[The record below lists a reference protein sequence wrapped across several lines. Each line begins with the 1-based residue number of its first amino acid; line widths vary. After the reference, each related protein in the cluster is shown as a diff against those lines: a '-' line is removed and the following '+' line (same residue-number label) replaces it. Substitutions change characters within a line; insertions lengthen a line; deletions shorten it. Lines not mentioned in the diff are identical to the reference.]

1 MGTPLISWK
10 VHIILHHVF
19 CVNFYVN
26 NERIMTKI
34 ANHVPR
40 WSSFEYMTVRKFLV
54 LRPAVK
60 C

>member
-1 MGTPLISWK
+1 
-10 VHIILHHVF
+10 
-19 CVNFYVN
+19 
-26 NERIMTKI
+26 MTKI
-34 ANHVPR
+34 ANHVPK